1 MSWRTKSAAPRKQT
15 RKLIHSTCAIHMHRR
30 DLSVASTQA
39 YSYHHSVTTSVSR
52 GNRKKVFLQE
62 TTFLEQNWLQNAHF
76 RSVEKLCKEIVIIPK
91 AIETRTQISKV
102 LANDETNIPFKG
114 MQYLLMQEQL
124 TPPEPIGSFSS
135 LSVVPGGH
143 FRNICRQRS
152 IQLAT
157 PPGIQMQRDE
167 QSLVMNEELT
177 GWASPLITQLVSPTN
192 EKKKKKAFRGDF
204 AGTKSKGTLIWILG
218 LIMSFRW
225 KCQTSPFE
233 LVLWGKLLPITA
245 MWKIDKLITGKQ

>member
-1 MSWRTKSAAPRKQT
+1 
-15 RKLIHSTCAIHMHRR
+15 
-30 DLSVASTQA
+30 
-39 YSYHHSVTTSVSR
+39 
-52 GNRKKVFLQE
+52 
-62 TTFLEQNWLQNAHF
+62 
-76 RSVEKLCKEIVIIPK
+76 VEKLCKEIVIIPK

-177 GWASPLITQLVSPTN
+177 G
-192 EKKKKKAFRGDF
+192 
-204 AGTKSKGTLIWILG
+204 
-218 LIMSFRW
+218 
-225 KCQTSPFE
+225 
-233 LVLWGKLLPITA
+233 
-245 MWKIDKLITGKQ
+245 